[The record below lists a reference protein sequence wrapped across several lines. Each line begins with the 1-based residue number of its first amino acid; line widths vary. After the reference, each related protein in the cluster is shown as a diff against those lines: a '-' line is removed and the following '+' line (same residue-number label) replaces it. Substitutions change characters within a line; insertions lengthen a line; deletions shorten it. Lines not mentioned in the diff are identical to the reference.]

1 MIFLYYFS
9 EYSAMSKGLIKLD
22 FPSVTMNEEEPEPIV
37 ESVPIT
43 LGAKD
48 LLSED
53 EEEKKEKSESEEGE
67 EGGGGDGE
75 AEVVVEKIIEVE
87 KIVGKKVEIPSTS
100 TPVMSATYNIL
111 AGPWTRDSK
120 SGAQSWGLGAE
131 VSALRAGLAES
142 CAERER

>member
-1 MIFLYYFS
+1 MIFLYYIS

-67 EGGGGDGE
+67 EYSGSKFGGFTDYFRRKKIKLQNLDAERRANGG
-75 AEVVVEKIIEVE
+75 EV
-87 KIVGKKVEIPSTS
+87 
-100 TPVMSATYNIL
+100 A
-111 AGPWTRDSK
+111 RR
-120 SGAQSWGLGAE
+120 
-131 VSALRAGLAES
+131 SALRRYEWLS
-142 CAERER
+142 I

>member
-1 MIFLYYFS
+1 
-9 EYSAMSKGLIKLD
+9 MSRGLIKLD

-53 EEEKKEKSESEEGE
+53 EEEKKENSEIEKGEEGE
-67 EGGGGDGE
+67 GGGDGE
-75 AEVVVEKIIEVE
+75 AEAEAVVEKTIQVE
-87 KIVGKKVEIPSTS
+87 KIVGKKVEIPSTP

-120 SGAQSWGLGAE
+120 SGAPSWGLGAE